1 MSMGTPGWNPGADA
15 MRAQQEANRLQQE
28 NARRAAAD
36 ATRIAQE
43 NARIGWV
50 NARPRR
56 ASSPGPI
63 ARLVG
68 VLVVLALLAG
78 MVLFARRVF
87 DQQASL
93 PGTGDNQPCL
103 SGPPDCTP

>member
-28 NARRAAAD
+28 SARRIAAD

-50 NARPRR
+50 NASPRR
-56 ASSPGPI
+56 TSPAGLV
-63 ARLVG
+63 ARLFG
-68 VLVVLALLAG
+68 VLVVLAVMVAMAVFAG
-78 MVLFARRVF
+78 HELNRRANLPAPTNNQGCPNGALFC
-87 DQQASL
+87 
-93 PGTGDNQPCL
+93 P
-103 SGPPDCTP
+103 